1 MLLATTA
8 PPVHHAAA
16 AAQAPTTIGP
26 FTVQTLVIIAVALV
40 MWIVVYMLYKFV
52 MTKRKDFGLPV
63 RRRILCRKLRVDRDQ
78 FADVP
83 FWWTDL
89 QIQLAVGHQ
98 NIQTTQRYLGSEL
111 DLVDAACDR
120 LGIRLER

>member
-40 MWIVVYMLYKFV
+40 MWVVVYMLYKFV

-63 RRRILCRKLRVDRDQ
+63 RRKILCRRLRVDRDQ
-78 FADVP
+78 SADVP

-89 QIQLAVGHQ
+89 QIQIAVGSPWKHPL
-98 NIQTTQRYLGSEL
+98 RAPVAVGSEPYPQL
-111 DLVDAACDR
+111 
-120 LGIRLER
+120 